1 VTVGSA
7 AGLFSAVTSPSR
19 NGGPDALRLRDASVV
34 LVDAG
39 GTNIGS
45 VRYALQR
52 LGVDAPLT
60 ADPDIIRRAG
70 KVILPGVGAAGPAM
84 ARLRGLG
91 LVELIRGLTQPVLGV
106 CLGMQLLCTH
116 SEEGEVDCLG
126 LVPAQVRRMRPGP
139 GRRVPHMGWNR
150 LRALGTHPLL
160 AGLTLDAQAYFVH
173 SYAVPTGGYTLASA
187 EHGESF
193 SAVIAHGNFFGMQFH
208 PERSAAV
215 GARLLHNFLAL

>member
-1 VTVGSA
+1 MGSR
-7 AGLFSAVTSPSR
+7 GS
-19 NGGPDALRLRDASVV
+19 SVV

-60 ADPDIIRRAG
+60 AEPDAIRGAG

-84 ARLRGLG
+84 ARLRELG
-91 LVELIRGLTQPVLGV
+91 LVELLRGLRQPVLGV
-106 CLGMQLLCTH
+106 CLGMQLLCSH
-116 SEEGEVDCLG
+116 SDEGDVDCLG
-126 LVPAQVRRMRPGP
+126 LIAAPVRRMKPAPGL
-139 GRRVPHMGWNR
+139 RVPHMGWNR

-160 AGLTLDAQAYFVH
+160 AGIAPDAQAYFVH
-173 SYAVPTGGYTLASA
+173 GYAVPVGDYTLASA
-187 EHGESF
+187 DHGQPF
-193 SAVIAHGNFFGMQFH
+193 SAVIAQGNFFGMQFH

-215 GARLLHNFLAL
+215 GARLLRNFLAL

>member
-1 VTVGSA
+1 MSPAVAPAPAAKPRESA
-7 AGLFSAVTSPSR
+7 GGRAALGSPSI
-19 NGGPDALRLRDASVV
+19 V

-52 LGVDAPLT
+52 LGVEAPLT
-60 ADPDIIRRAG
+60 ADPEAIRRAG

-84 ARLRGLG
+84 ARLRALG
-91 LVELIRGLTQPVLGV
+91 LVELLRGLTQPVLGV

-126 LVPAQVRRMRPGP
+126 LIPATVRRLQSAPGL
-139 GRRVPHMGWNR
+139 RVPHMGWNR
-150 LRALGTHPLL
+150 LRVRAAHPLL
-160 AGLTLDAQAYFVH
+160 VGLADDAQAYFVH
-173 SYAVPTGGYTLASA
+173 SYAVPAGDYTLATA
-187 EHGESF
+187 THGAPL
-193 SAVIAHGNFFGMQFH
+193 SAVVARGNFFGMQFH

-215 GARLLHNFLAL
+215 GARLLRNFLAL